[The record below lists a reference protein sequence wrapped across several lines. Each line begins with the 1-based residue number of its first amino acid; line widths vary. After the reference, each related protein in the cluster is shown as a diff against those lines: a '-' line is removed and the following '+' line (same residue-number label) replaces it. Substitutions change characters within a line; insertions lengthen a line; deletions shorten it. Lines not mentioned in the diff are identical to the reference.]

1 MNLIFRDIRLL
12 FGKFASNWRQ
22 FLAIHLAVNILIFVF
37 LAPAAALLLRL
48 VIMLSG
54 DAALS
59 DEDILFFIL
68 SPVGLVSFIVLV
80 SAFSIIIFLEYAALI
95 TAAWCS
101 EQGKPVSIRWILTSL
116 ALQAPRLFRLAAFVL
131 LRIIL
136 NSIPFLLLLALI
148 YQLLLSDYDIN
159 YYLALKPPQ
168 WRVALFWAA
177 LIALGWGIRLLQLF
191 VSWVFCL
198 PLLLL
203 NGVNPSA
210 ALAESSSAV
219 QGRRWKIGTW
229 LIGWLIFSTLAA
241 MAASALVATAGSFFI
256 QITVESESMKGL
268 LVILTLVSMFGF
280 VISFA
285 VTFISTS
292 VLSLLIIKVFLD
304 NGLGSKE
311 PELFPAAGERQFS
324 YALNPRV
331 LVWGLITSFVVALV
345 VVNGLIKN
353 LEFEDRTE
361 IMAHRGASLAAPE
374 NTMAAVHAAIDSG
387 AQWVEIDVQETA
399 DGEVVVIHDS
409 DLQKIG
415 RVPLG
420 VATSELEE
428 LQEIDIGS
436 WFGEEFSEERIPTL
450 DQVLRLCKGRIR
462 VNIEL
467 KYYGAQQQ
475 LEKRVA
481 EIVDAN
487 AMADQVLVMSL
498 SLDGIRKMRQLR
510 PAWTL
515 GLLSSVAVGNL
526 AALEVDFL
534 ALNARFASRHLIRRM
549 HEQGKDIMVWTVN
562 DPVGMSAM
570 ASRGVDVI
578 ITDEPAL
585 AISLMEQREQLEP
598 AERLLM
604 QLADIFQKPSLYQD
618 Q

>member
-1 MNLIFRDIRLL
+1 MNLVWVDIRFL
-12 FGKFASNWRQ
+12 FRKFVLNWRQ

-37 LAPAAALLLRL
+37 LAPAVALLLRL

-59 DEDILFFIL
+59 DADILFFIL
-68 SPVGLVSFIVLV
+68 SPAGLMSFIVLA

-101 EQGKPVSIRWILTSL
+101 EQGKPVSVRRILIRL
-116 ALQAPRLFRLAAFVL
+116 AFRAQRLFRLAALVL
-131 LRIIL
+131 LRVVL
-136 NSIPFLLLLALI
+136 NSIPFVLLLALV

-159 YYLALKPPQ
+159 YYLAVKPPE
-168 WRVALFWAA
+168 WRMALIWAG
-177 LIALGWGIRLLQLF
+177 LIALSWGIHLLWLF
-191 VSWVFCL
+191 VSWIFCL

-203 NGVNPSA
+203 SGAKPSA

-219 QGRRWKIGTW
+219 QGRRWKISAW
-229 LIGWLIFSTLAA
+229 LIGWLIISTLAA
-241 MAASALVATAGSFFI
+241 VAASALVATAGNLLI
-256 QITVESESMKGL
+256 HITVESESMKAL
-268 LVILTLVSMFGF
+268 LVTLSLVSMFGF
-280 VISFA
+280 AISFA
-285 VTFISTS
+285 VTFVSTS
-292 VLSLLIIKVFLD
+292 ILSLLIIKVFLD
-304 NGLGSKE
+304 TGLGGKE
-311 PELFPAAGERQFS
+311 AEFFPAAGERQFS
-324 YALNPRV
+324 FALNPRV
-331 LVWGLITSFVVALV
+331 LVWGLMAGFVVALV

-374 NTMAAVHAAIDSG
+374 NTMAAVRAAIDSG

-399 DGEVVVIHDS
+399 DGEVVVIHDR
-409 DLQKIG
+409 DLKKIG

-420 VATSELEE
+420 VATSTLEE
-428 LQEIDIGS
+428 LQEVDIGS
-436 WFGEEFSEERIPTL
+436 WFGVAFSEERIPTL
-450 DQVLRLCKGRIR
+450 EQVLRLCKDRIR

-487 AMADQVLVMSL
+487 AMADQVVVMSL
-498 SLDGIRKMRQLR
+498 SLGGIRKMRQLR

-515 GLLSSVAVGNL
+515 GLLSSVALGNL

-534 ALNARFASRHLIRRM
+534 ALNARFASRHLIRRL
-549 HEQGKDIMVWTVN
+549 HEQGKDIMVWTIN
-562 DPVGMSAM
+562 DPVGMSVM

-604 QLADIFQKPSLYQD
+604 QLADIFQKPSLYAEQ
-618 Q
+618 